1 MDKDLKHVLDYFAFF
16 SYSPSLE
23 HIYMFY
29 PRRISYTSLKK
40 RLDTYVHAHK
50 LLSFRNSMQKYTC
63 LEYLDSLK
71 HDLKSTEYYTLPQYS
86 IRHHKNQ
93 KNRNADYLSQKLA
106 SIQLYIRVMQY
117 IPSVRFVGLT
127 GSSAMIHTG
136 KHGDIDLCIVT
147 AKDQLWTTR
156 LILVV
161 IGKLLGMYGSKAC
174 LNLFFDESDLRIAKE
189 KQNTYVAHELL
200 QLVPIIDKGNIH
212 SCFFRSNQWVKRY
225 FPNTLH
231 LFTSRHLKKNTKN
244 SAYLPYWIELIAKTI
259 QKPIIHRNKTGLKV
273 TATQLWLFKSD
284 FEKKLHAA
292 SLV

>member
-1 MDKDLKHVLDYFAFF
+1 
-16 SYSPSLE
+16 
-23 HIYMFY
+23 
-29 PRRISYTSLKK
+29 
-40 RLDTYVHAHK
+40 
-50 LLSFRNSMQKYTC
+50 
-63 LEYLDSLK
+63 
-71 HDLKSTEYYTLPQYS
+71 
-86 IRHHKNQ
+86 
-93 KNRNADYLSQKLA
+93 
-106 SIQLYIRVMQY
+106 MQY